1 MARYGMTY
9 SQLEEESTKH
19 PKWLGLVH
27 ATIIEESRREYEEMK
42 EQEQGGP
49 KMGEKLQGSTED
61 IHRWG
66 AGRESNHK
74 SRIAAGQAALRNS
87 GKI

>member
-9 SQLEEESTKH
+9 SQLDEESHKH
-19 PKWLGLVH
+19 PKWLGLAH
-27 ATIIEESRREYEEMK
+27 ALIVEESQREYEQM
-42 EQEQGGP
+42 EQEQGG

-74 SRIAAGQAALRNS
+74 SRIAAAQAALRKS